1 MRKDILFLIVLGM
14 LLQAGA
20 VSATTDLNPLEKSYR
35 PGDYV
40 NLGGIFTN
48 NYTESRSVEIEQVLL
63 HEGLDSMPGFSDES
77 VKPGRIA
84 LIRGLGFT
92 VQGTTDS
99 GIYTYMATVYED
111 GVPIESASVSFEIT
125 GARKRFEDARV
136 RVCGSQECR
145 TFKSIFAMEAPAYI
159 RVFDS
164 EGATLRG
171 YIEDDFGFRKDLN
184 FKAGTAEFKLDKT
197 GHFRVVALAEREGY
211 ETYEMET
218 GFYVI
223 EGNYV
228 LTDFFPMV
236 KWIYQI
242 LFIVIILSVFV
253 TIIISLLKG
262 KKNRDKLREW
272 LRQRSWRE
280 KEDRGLYR
288 L

>member
-1 MRKDILFLIVLGM
+1 MRKIILLLIVLGL
-14 LLQAGA
+14 LLQAGMA
-20 VSATTDLNPLEKSYR
+20 SATIDFNPLEKSYR

-48 NYTESRSVEIEQVLL
+48 NYTEGKAVRIEQVLL
-63 HEGLDSMPGFSDES
+63 HEGLDSMPGVSDES

-84 LIRGLGFT
+84 LIGGLGFT

-99 GIYTYMATVYED
+99 GIYTYMVTVYEEE
-111 GVPIESASVSFEIT
+111 VPIESARMSFEII
-125 GARKRFEDARV
+125 GGQKQFENIRV
-136 RVCGSQECR
+136 RVCSSQECR
-145 TFKSIFAMEAPAYI
+145 TFKSVFAMEAPAYI

-164 EGATLRG
+164 EGATLTG
-171 YIEDDFGFRKDLN
+171 YVEDDFGFRKDFN

-197 GHFRVVALAEREGY
+197 GHFRVIVLAGREGY

-228 LTDFFPMV
+228 LTEFFPMV

-242 LFIVIILSVFV
+242 LFIIIVLSVLV
-253 TIIISLLKG
+253 TVILSLLKG
-262 KKNRDKLREW
+262 KKNRDRLKEWLKLR
-272 LRQRSWRE
+272 RWRK
-280 KEDRGLYR
+280 KEDRGLY
-288 L
+288 